1 MSISGLDRLEKSIEN
16 FKLSL
21 KPEDHH
27 TLKNYPDPSAED
39 VADFV
44 KNLDAKLQQKQKR
57 RKTLQSSSFT
67 TFIRAM
73 QQFSGII
80 DTCVQ
85 SNPEI
90 AALVWGGMK
99 FVLLAFSNYTKYLE
113 EIVDMCDQMGRLCP
127 QFDRFSKLFPK
138 HKELQ
143 SAICDFYAIVVD
155 FFREALLF
163 LYSSVLKQLAV
174 ATFRPFEEKF
184 SDIFKSLDLAKNTID
199 REITLSSEQELQ
211 VDRVNNAQLRTDV
224 RDLCYFTRVNYQ
236 YYHDGQVQLNEEA
249 QRSKRE
255 RILQNI
261 SRYSYYTELTN
272 NLQKRIEGSGLW
284 IYKTP
289 EYESWANS
297 PKSCG
302 LWYHGIPG
310 FGKSV
315 LTSGVIDTLLEL
327 SRSSRPKQY
336 RVAYFF
342 CTFTTASSLLAY
354 TILSSL
360 LHQLFYYSHDLPRGL
375 AEDLEARFEDRI
387 RASQVVLADIQNF
400 ITEITKNNRAINYI
414 VVDGLDEC
422 NDKERGMVLRALKKL
437 LQDSPKAVRVL
448 ISSRGSQDIA
458 RALVSKPNAST
469 KDDQKFQGF
478 GQLSLGTSNQE
489 DVEAFISQTLLN
501 KELEGQLPELPSYL
515 FTEVKLFLSKNAKGL
530 FIWVNLLIEEIC
542 NESKAEDIEM
552 ALSKLPKDLDGLYN
566 RVIDRIMQHR
576 RPEVAQEIFK
586 WIAYAIRPL
595 TLEELKEATCLK
607 NTQIRTWAELSK
619 LAEVD
624 EMKWLQNCENLVI
637 VNKAYRTVQFAHST
651 IKQFLESRLCCREK
665 SFLMDRYTNHQLAE
679 ACVRYYKLP
688 EISDPSAQ
696 YQQTP
701 VSKKALNS
709 LAMIANVNNSAQ
721 GSTFW
726 ASTTD
731 WMTRKLYQSTS
742 LLTNPAPASTALV
755 KTGNSNI
762 LISQRKN
769 FKGILRAYPFLEYA
783 TSCWVFH
790 YIEYGRGELA
800 RDIQEPSEKPRE
812 VVLTPGGTW
821 FHTLDDTNLLRGKI
835 SLLWGSVPALRPSTV
850 EDTLSHPGNHTP
862 NSARTESNIAFPM
875 FPRTRLW
882 LSLGLEEKKSFI
894 AMNIP
899 QEEAQRIC
907 NLILQRFPSIRFP
920 WQNYFTPES
929 LTFEEGLFDLL
940 DWALGNGVGSI
951 FELIWVG
958 CCIDHK
964 VYSTPI
970 SHLKTELLLK
980 YWLPAYDDS
989 DNLSISRFEK
999 LCAEKDADTAGMW
1012 ASVFGAIVH
1021 DASKGGALISGNPG
1035 GRLSTEPTF
1044 IFERLQS
1051 ACGEA
1056 NTLLFHRLI
1065 EILSYLP
1072 KTFESGRFQPSKYL
1086 GQINYQKIVGK
1097 TIEAYAHG
1105 ILKALHQE
1113 EYQIF
1118 IRQVSPED
1126 QFRLLEL
1133 ATELGCSECFEELI
1147 SHYRFGL
1154 TVSTLSKSGQTILQR
1169 ATELRDKDIVSMCLE
1184 RSTDLLSRSRTNRF
1198 YPLQIAAMNNDL
1210 DIIKVMA
1217 PFIRGGGG
1225 RVIVDMTAPHTSDTA
1240 LTYAIKNLNTEI
1252 VRVLLNAGAS
1262 WDMMP
1267 ERPPSPAELQLY
1279 EEDGLI
1285 EPGKNYPMLQF
1296 ATTPSE
1302 EILDLFLER
1311 DKAGFF
1317 ECLRTHKVATEKLI
1331 RLAERSIRRSSGGA
1345 AQVVLEKIAKALER
1359 FLELESGAELSAE
1372 LHPSGLLLRQIQA
1385 GLRPKYKFQGP
1396 PIGIRT

>member
-1 MSISGLDRLEKSIEN
+1 MSISGLDRLENSIEN

-39 VADFV
+39 VANFV
-44 KNLDAKLQQKQKR
+44 KDLDAKLQQKQKR
-57 RKTLQSSSFT
+57 RKTLQSSPFT
-67 TFIRAM
+67 IFIRSM
-73 QQFSGII
+73 QQFSSIV

-99 FVLLAFSNYTKYLE
+99 F
-113 EIVDMCDQMGRLCP
+113 
-127 QFDRFSKLFPK
+127 SKLFPK

-143 SAICDFYAIVVD
+143 SAVCDFYAIVVD

-184 SDIFKSLDLAKNTID
+184 SNILKSLDLARDTID

-211 VDRVNNAQLRTDV
+211 VDR
-224 RDLCYFTRVNYQ
+224 
-236 YYHDGQVQLNEEA
+236 LNEEA

-261 SRYSYYTELTN
+261 SR
-272 NLQKRIEGSGLW
+272 
-284 IYKTP
+284 
-289 EYESWANS
+289 
-297 PKSCG
+297 
-302 LWYHGIPG
+302 
-310 FGKSV
+310 
-315 LTSGVIDTLLEL
+315 
-327 SRSSRPKQY
+327 
-336 RVAYFF
+336 
-342 CTFTTASSLLAY
+342 
-354 TILSSL
+354 
-360 LHQLFYYSHDLPRGL
+360 
-375 AEDLEARFEDRI
+375 
-387 RASQVVLADIQNF
+387 
-400 ITEITKNNRAINYI
+400 AINYI

-422 NDKERGMVLRALKKL
+422 SDKERGMVLRALKKL
-437 LQDSPKAVRVL
+437 LQDSPTAVRIL

-469 KDDQKFQGF
+469 KGGQKFQGF
-478 GQLSLGTSNQE
+478 DQLNLGTSNQE
-489 DVEAFISQTLLN
+489 DVEAFISQTLLD
-501 KELEGQLPELPSYL
+501 KELEGQLPELPRYL
-515 FTEVKLFLSKNAKGL
+515 FTKVTSFLGKNANGL
-530 FIWVNLLIEEIC
+530 FIWVSLLIEEIC

-552 ALSKLPKDLDGLYN
+552 VLSKLPKDLDGLYN
-566 RVIDRIMQHR
+566 RVIDRIVQHR

-607 NTQIRTWAELSK
+607 NTQIHTWAELSK

-624 EMKWLQNCENLVI
+624 ETKWLQNCENLVI

-651 IKQFLESRLCCREK
+651 IKQFLESQLCCREK
-665 SFLMDRYTNHQLAE
+665 SFLMDTRYTNHQLAE

-688 EISDPSAQ
+688 EISDHSAQ

-709 LAMIANVNNSAQ
+709 LAIIANVNNSAQ

-742 LLTNPAPASTALV
+742 LLTNPAPSSTALV
-755 KTGNSNI
+755 KAGNSNI
-762 LISQRKN
+762 LISQKKN

-812 VVLTPGGTW
+812 VISTSRGTW
-821 FHTLDDTNLLRGKI
+821 FHIVDDKSLPRGTI
-835 SLLWGSVPALRPSTV
+835 SRLWSSVPPLRSSTV
-850 EDTLSHPGNHTP
+850 EDTLGHSGNHTP

-899 QEEAQRIC
+899 HEETQRIC
-907 NLILQRFPSIRFP
+907 NLVLQRFPSIRFP

-958 CCIDHK
+958 CCIDHR
-964 VYSTPI
+964 VRSTPI
-970 SHLKTELLLK
+970 SHLKQELLLN

-989 DNLSISRFEK
+989 DNLSVSRFEK

-1044 IFERLQS
+1044 IFEHLQA

-1065 EILSYLP
+1065 EILYHLP
-1072 KTFESGRFQPSKYL
+1072 KVFEGGRFHPSKYL

-1097 TIEAYAHG
+1097 AIEAYAHD

-1113 EYQIF
+1113 EYQVF

-1133 ATELGCSECFEELI
+1133 ATELPCSECFEVLI
-1147 SHYRFGL
+1147 FHYRFGL
-1154 TVSTLSKSGQTILQR
+1154 TVSTLSGHSILQR
-1169 ATELRDKDIVSMCLE
+1169 ATQLRDKDIVSMCLG

-1198 YPLQIAAMNNDL
+1198 YPLQIAAINNDL
-1210 DIIKVMA
+1210 DIIKAMT
-1217 PFIRGGGG
+1217 PFLGG
-1225 RVIVDMTAPHTSDTA
+1225 RANIDMTAPHTSDTA
-1240 LTYAIKNLNTEI
+1240 LTYAIKNLNKEM
-1252 VRVLLNAGAS
+1252 VRVLLNAGANL
-1262 WDMMP
+1262 DIMP
-1267 ERPPSPAELQLY
+1267 ERQLSLAELQLY

-1285 EPGKNYPMLQF
+1285 DPGRNYPMLQF
-1296 ATTPSE
+1296 ATTPSG

-1311 DKAGFF
+1311 DEAGFF
-1317 ECLRTHKVATEKLI
+1317 KCLLTHKVATEKLI
-1331 RLAERSIRRSSGGA
+1331 RLAKRSKSPGTP
-1345 AQVVLEKIAKALER
+1345 AQVVLEKIAK
-1359 FLELESGAELSAE
+1359 
-1372 LHPSGLLLRQIQA
+1372 GLDS
-1385 GLRPKYKFQGP
+1385 F
-1396 PIGIRT
+1396 